1 MAPVGDV
8 CATAEAITGG
18 SVSAPLVVNGTT
30 VGYTNDYTGVS
41 QSNCYGTSGRDRVYS
56 VSLAPNARVLAS
68 IRQAA
73 TGTLNDPSI
82 NLVVGP
88 EAQCSAMPRVCVAGD
103 DNGGATTVN
112 AVRYINPSSS
122 TQTVFILADS
132 FSATDT
138 GGAFRL
144 DVSVDNPAAG
154 DACESPIVLMS
165 GTPRTGE
172 ALTGFANDYFDR
184 SGAGSGCAVSTASNG
199 VDRAYSVLVGAGET
213 MVVTVTPSAGLDTAI
228 NLHGDAAEC
237 LGRSCVTS
245 SNTGAAGAVDTLQ
258 WTNSGTTARTMM
270 VVVESPSGA
279 TGTYTI
285 GVTTGTLPGDV
296 CATTPTPITTATTLT
311 SQSLSGYAVDYGQ
324 STVANGCENSSGP
337 DRVYAI
343 TVPARQR
350 VYTRVTPTSGLDPV
364 LNFINGT
371 AAACNAS
378 PRVCVA
384 TADSFAS
391 GGAELGWWDNATMSP
406 QNVFVVVSG
415 YSAGSSTGTFS
426 FNVDYRTGD
435 HCPSATPVAGPF
447 PRTISGESFTG
458 YQQDIAGG
466 SSPCRSYFGPD
477 RVYAVTIPPRGGAD
491 GGIPG
496 RMDFSATGS
505 GGLDP
510 VLNVYN
516 FESTC
521 TASTAV
527 CLAGSDSTF
536 SNGTEA
542 VAITNPNA
550 VPVTVF
556 VGVSSSSSTATG
568 TYSITV
574 NSR

>member
-8 CATAEAITGG
+8 CGTAEALTGG
-18 SVSAPLVVNGTT
+18 SISSPLVVNGTT
-30 VGYTNDYTGVS
+30 VGYTNDYTSVS
-41 QSNCYGTSGRDRVYS
+41 QSNCYGTAARDRVYS
-56 VSLAPNARVLAS
+56 VSLAPNARLIAS
-68 IRQAA
+68 VRS
-73 TGTLNDPSI
+73 TGGLFDPSI

-103 DNGGATTVN
+103 DIGSTNTVN
-112 AVRYINPSSS
+112 TARYVNTTSSM
-122 TQTVFILADS
+122 QTVFILVDS
-132 FSATDT
+132 FSATDLGT
-138 GGAFRL
+138 FRL

-154 DACESPIVLMS
+154 DACESPTVLMS
-165 GTPRTGE
+165 GTPRMGE
-172 ALTGFANDYFDR
+172 TLTGFANDYFER
-184 SGAGSGCAVSTASNG
+184 SGALGSTCATSTASGG

-213 MVVTVTPSAGLDTAI
+213 LTVSVTPSAGLDTAI
-228 NLHGDAAEC
+228 NLLGDVADC
-237 LGRSCVTS
+237 VGRVCVTS
-245 SNTGAAGAVDTLQ
+245 SNTGGTGLPDSLL
-258 WTNSGTTARTMM
+258 WTNSGTTARTMLL
-270 VVVESPSGA
+270 VVETPSGA
-279 TGTYTI
+279 TGTYSI
-285 GVTTGTLPGDV
+285 NVTTGTLPGDV
-296 CATTPTPITTATTLT
+296 CATTPTPITTPTTLT
-311 SQSLSGYAVDYGQ
+311 AQSLAGYSVDYGQ

-371 AAACNAS
+371 AAACNAM

-415 YSAGSSTGTFS
+415 YLAGSSTGTFS
-426 FNVDYRTGD
+426 FNVDYRVGD

-466 SSPCRSYFGPD
+466 ASPCRTYFGPD

-550 VPVTVF
+550 VPVTVY